1 MNQVG
6 LAVPSILLDS
16 PDPNPDIWN
25 LTDTNWG
32 ETIRKWNEINL
43 ITDVNYQHLDLFE
56 DEQISLTQTIQD
68 IRDIEKVFTDFS
80 KSFNLPAS
88 SVNNKL
94 FKHYY
99 RRDLVSDAIPDGI
112 FNANSKLEA
121 ILELNYKPF
130 RAGYIVMNGV
140 KLKNNVPDSYNITFY
155 GQTVQ
160 LKDRVKDRKLS
171 SLDFSAFNH
180 DYNTA
185 KVKQGLQNYVS
196 PIGGD
201 PTTTAS
207 IIYPL
212 ISHTQR
218 FIYDSTAGG
227 VLTSQARSDTTRNL
241 YYSGEQADTGTGA
254 SERLGVTKGFHYT
267 DLKPAIR
274 VIDVLK
280 TIEQDTQIDMRFT
293 DDFFKDTGFFAN
305 LYLWLHRNKGD
316 IGVTPTNE
324 TNTNFIVVDKIVGF
338 TGDVIGFFDNST
350 TEDPPHSFTGYSPRF
365 DGGIFRFQTCI
376 LGESLLDQIEKMRV
390 IWTVSPTINTKKFK
404 ARFRKFGTNE
414 VVAEV
419 EHVSGLASTTVDFTF
434 ETNVGR
440 TVDQHN
446 IELVIETTETSLSV
460 SYTLQCIKTLDSYFS
475 STNSYTINAGQ
486 VGPTAIV
493 DTIFVS
499 EQIPD
504 MKILNFLTGLFKTF
518 NLTAFVED
526 DVSSSDYSKIKV
538 QTLDSFYEGGTSR
551 DITKYVLIDS
561 GESNFSVPFNDV
573 EFTFEEPKTFGSY
586 YFNNLNSREY
596 GSVKASDAS
605 NSGRDPRLNRGQD
618 YRIVAPFEKVLFE
631 RLNNSNDNSTTQIG
645 YGYFVDQDQSPTIGK
660 PLLFFKNTQPTST
673 QTIQMYNGNGVGT
686 PAEISSYNRPTNFQ
700 QGTSSVSISVDA
712 DEPNPVT
719 FTYLDGSYV
728 SQTITV
734 NDGGTGSI
742 SVAVTN
748 SVRATT
754 SVDDDSN
761 ITIDYTE
768 ISTNQTINFSQ
779 EIDPF
784 NFVVDSNTLFKSYYQ
799 KYVSDVFSYNRRLVK
814 VKAILP
820 QRFLLQYKLS
830 DTLVISNEEF
840 LINKIT
846 TNLQTGESS
855 LELLNKIKS

>member
-6 LAVPSILLDS
+6 LAVPSIILDS

-25 LTDTNWG
+25 LTDTFW
-32 ETIRKWNEINL
+32 EDTFRKWDEINL
-43 ITDVNYQHLDLFE
+43 ITDINFQHLDLFE
-56 DEQISLTQTIQD
+56 DETITLTQTIQD

-80 KSFNLPAS
+80 KTFNLPAS
-88 SVNNKL
+88 STNNKL

-99 RRDLVSDAIPDGI
+99 RRDIVTDAIPDGI
-112 FNANSKLEA
+112 FNANSKLDA

-130 RAGYIVMNGV
+130 KRGYIVMNGV
-140 KLKNNVPDSYNITFY
+140 KLKNNQPESYNITFY

-160 LKDRVKDRKLS
+160 LKDRIKDRKLS
-171 SLDFSAFNH
+171 SLDLSRYNH
-180 DYNTA
+180 DYNAT
-185 KVKQGLQNYVS
+185 KVKQGLQTFVS
-196 PIGGD
+196 PVGGNA
-201 PTTTAS
+201 TTKAH

-212 ISHTQR
+212 ISHTNR
-218 FIYDSTAGG
+218 FIYDSGTAGTT
-227 VLTSQARSDTTRNL
+227 LANTRNID
-241 YYSGEQADTGTGA
+241 YTGNQSTV
-254 SERLGVTKGFHYT
+254 SEGFHYT
-267 DLKPAIR
+267 DLKPALR
-274 VIDVLK
+274 VIDIIE
-280 TIEQDTQIDMRFT
+280 TIEQDGEIDMRFT

-305 LYLWLHRNKGD
+305 LYMWLHRNKGE

-324 TNTNFIVVDKIVGF
+324 TNTNLIVLDKIISF
-338 TGDVIGFFDNST
+338 TGDVTEFFDNST
-350 TEDPPHSFTGYSPRF
+350 TQNPPTSFTGFAPRF

-390 IWTVSPTINTKKFK
+390 VWTVTPTINTKKFTI
-404 ARFRKFGTNE
+404 RLRKFGTNE
-414 VVAEV
+414 TITEV
-419 EHVSGLASTTVDFTF
+419 QHVSGLASTTIDFTF

-440 TVDQHN
+440 TVDSHN
-446 IELVIETTETSLSV
+446 VEFVIETTETSLTL
-460 SYTLQCIKTLDSYFS
+460 SYTLACTKTLDSYFS
-475 STNSYTINAGQ
+475 STNSYTVNAGQ
-486 VGPTAIV
+486 IEPGAIV
-493 DTIFVS
+493 DTISVS
-499 EQIPD
+499 DQIPD
-504 MKILNFLTGLFKTF
+504 MKILNFLTALFKTF
-518 NLTAFVED
+518 NLTAFVDD
-526 DVSSSDYSKIKV
+526 DVNSADFSKIKV
-538 QTLDSFYEGGTSR
+538 QTLDAFYESGTTR
-551 DITKYVLIDS
+551 DITEYVLTDE
-561 GESNFSVPFNDV
+561 GESNFSVPFNDI
-573 EFTFEEPKTFGSY
+573 EFTFKEPKTFAAFY
-586 YFNNLNSREY
+586 YNKLNSREY

-605 NSGRDPRLNRGQD
+605 QSGRDPRLNRGQD
-618 YRIVAPFEKVLFE
+618 YTVEVDFEKMFFE
-631 RLNNSNDNSTTQIG
+631 RIKDSNDESQTQVG
-645 YGYFVDQDQSPTIGK
+645 YGYFVDDNQSPTIGN
-660 PLLFFKNTQPTST
+660 PLLFFKNTTPTGS

-734 NDGGTGSI
+734 NDGATGNI

-799 KYVSDVFSYNRRLVK
+799 KYISDVFSYNRRLVK